1 VTEKVLDDGG
11 QLLVAFGPDAER
23 LRPGDDREVRRAFA
37 ERLPAGV
44 EIVAVTSHD
53 WWRDEFSRGTWSVF
67 RPGQLTVLPALQA
80 RHGRVVFAGSDVADG
95 WNGFMDGAV
104 ESGLRAARSVTQL
117 LQPARA
123 PATAQ

>member
-1 VTEKVLDDGG
+1 MAVSCWSPLARTRSGCAQAMTG
-11 QLLVAFGPDAER
+11 RSTARSGSGC
-23 LRPGDDREVRRAFA
+23 RPVWRSWPFTG
-37 ERLPAGV
+37 
-44 EIVAVTSHD
+44 HD
-53 WWRDEFSRGTWSVF
+53 WWRDEYSRGTWSVF